1 MLIFTISLIHSSMI
15 CPCFYFSLVQITIL
29 NYICDFTACD
39 FCYAQV
45 TLPGEGRDRVFKVTM
60 KWLAQVNLYT
70 LEEALEGRTRTI
82 PYDAIQVPYL
92 YKAK

>member
-1 MLIFTISLIHSSMI
+1 MFAVLQ
-15 CPCFYFSLVQITIL
+15 LVT
-29 NYICDFTACD
+29 FV
-39 FCYAQV
+39 YAQV

-82 PYDAIQVPYL
+82 PYDAIQVPHL
-92 YKAK
+92 SHSLDSVWKHHMIAK